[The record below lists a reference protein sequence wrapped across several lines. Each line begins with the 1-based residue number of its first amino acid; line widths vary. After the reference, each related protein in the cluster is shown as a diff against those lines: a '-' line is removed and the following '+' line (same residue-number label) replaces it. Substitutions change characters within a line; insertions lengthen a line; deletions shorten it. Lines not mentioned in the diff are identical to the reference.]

1 MGSDPDFSLYVNP
14 PARERN
20 LRKVKDRGQTPFTL
34 LTCTCIAL
42 LAGCAA
48 AAEDHLLRT
57 YFDTCAIADRTAL
70 SNMAIVA
77 FDPGRDGVV
86 GHFRVTR
93 RSPVRIEPVIGGRSF
108 DDPTAARIV
117 SLSLLDPQRPRDPS
131 GARLVLQTLDL
142 DADVYRGSGSEQQVL
157 NVMLARAE
165 TPRDTGRWIVVRLV
179 RGARISPAASS
190 GRPTQTAP

>member
-1 MGSDPDFSLYVNP
+1 MRDLKHWGLAPLSILVAALFCAS
-14 PARERN
+14 
-20 LRKVKDRGQTPFTL
+20 G
-34 LTCTCIAL
+34 CT
-42 LAGCAA
+42 AA
-48 AAEDHLLRT
+48 AQDHLLRT

-77 FDPGRDGVV
+77 FDPARDGVV
-86 GHFRVTR
+86 GHFHVTR
-93 RSPVRIEPVIGGRSF
+93 RSPIRLEPVTGARSF

-117 SLSLLDPQRPRDPS
+117 SLSLLDPLRPRDPS
-131 GARLVLQTLDL
+131 GAQLAVQTLDVE
-142 DADVYRGSGSEQQVL
+142 ADVYRENRSEQQVL

-190 GRPTQTAP
+190 ARPTRTAP